1 MVSAEKVKNND
12 YWLQD
17 IIVAALEIGISK
29 KELMNEYYFDE
40 ISIIFDRYNAMH
52 KIDKKDESEE
62 EECYWSDCF

>member
-1 MVSAEKVKNND
+1 MVSAEKVKDND

-40 ISIIFDRYNAMH
+40 ISIIFDRYNVMH
-52 KIDKKDESEE
+52 KIDKKEDNEE
-62 EECYWSDCF
+62 EEAYWDSMF